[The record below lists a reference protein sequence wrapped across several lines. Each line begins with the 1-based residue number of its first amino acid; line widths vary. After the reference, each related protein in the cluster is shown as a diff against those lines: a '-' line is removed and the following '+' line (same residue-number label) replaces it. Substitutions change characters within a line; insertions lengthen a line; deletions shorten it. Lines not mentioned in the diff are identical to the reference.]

1 MTNPLSPLTLLAQIK
16 RMPKG
21 ARFEYHRGYLPKDK
35 TGPVSRLAATTLI
48 LEEEGFITLT
58 QKKLG
63 FHNYS
68 YMLQRSL
75 YNVRE
80 IPKELERAV
89 RKLEAKR
96 EL

>member
-1 MTNPLSPLTLLAQIK
+1 MTNPLSPLQLLAQIK

-35 TGPVSRLAATTLI
+35 TGPVSRLASTTLL
-48 LEEEGFITLT
+48 LEEGGFITLT

-68 YMLQRSL
+68 YMLQKSM
-75 YNVRE
+75 YNLKE
-80 IPKELERAV
+80 IPNELQRDV
-89 RKLEAKR
+89 KKLETQR
-96 EL
+96 GL